1 MHNLKSCVR
10 HIIALL
16 VFSILIL
23 SLVPL
28 LDTNTDLTFNA
39 LAQSSDGTNLRS
51 PDMASDPVELLE
63 SIGSPGNLMDSVLDE
78 VRNTNTSDTSVERS
92 EAGSYSQGENIIL
105 SHQIIPA
112 KDFIHLYD
120 TYPFAIAEGSLSAKL
135 PCDYDN
141 STHLRVMIGQIP
153 KLQPANLSME
163 KDLSRPGYM
172 CLYNFEIQQ
181 NSTSNKNTSVITD
194 IVLFNTS
201 GERVVLPNTS
211 TFVIGVTKLYPL
223 QNLTIP
229 EGEGRANQTG

>member
-1 MHNLKSCVR
+1 MHILKSRFR

-16 VFSILIL
+16 VLSTLIL
-23 SLVPL
+23 SLVPFMDT
-28 LDTNTDLTFNA
+28 DTNLTFNV
-39 LAQSSDGTNLRS
+39 LAQLGDGTNLRP
-51 PDMASDPVELLE
+51 PDMATDPEKLLE
-63 SIGSPGNLMDSVLDE
+63 SMGSPGNLMDSVLDE
-78 VRNTNTSDTSVERS
+78 VRNTNTSETSVEHNG
-92 EAGSYSQGENIIL
+92 ADSYSQGENIIL

-120 TYPFAIAEGSLSAKL
+120 TYPFAIAEGSISAKL
-135 PCDYDN
+135 PCDSDN

-153 KLQPANLSME
+153 KLQPAKLSVE

-181 NSTSNKNTSVITD
+181 DSTSNRNTSAITD

-201 GERVVLPNTS
+201 GERTVLPNTS

-223 QNLTIP
+223 QNVTIP
-229 EGEGRANQTG
+229 GA